1 MFMNVAKINPWNKDL
16 HQQIAMM
23 LRRDPKLIHN
33 LADRLRSQMATAR
46 SSDEI
51 GDNHWEW
58 YVILT
63 LCPPLEVI
71 RLLED
76 SSERA
81 IRLRQNSPFVTLLSE
96 DEKKT

>member
-1 MFMNVAKINPWNKDL
+1 VLILAAITLWNTL
-16 HQQIAMM
+16 Y
-23 LRRDPKLIHN
+23 L
-33 LADRLRSQMATAR
+33 
-46 SSDEI
+46 
-51 GDNHWEW
+51 W

-81 IRLRQNSPFVTLLSE
+81 TRLRQNSPFVSLLSE
-96 DEKKT
+96 DEKKTWVPVSVFAAATA